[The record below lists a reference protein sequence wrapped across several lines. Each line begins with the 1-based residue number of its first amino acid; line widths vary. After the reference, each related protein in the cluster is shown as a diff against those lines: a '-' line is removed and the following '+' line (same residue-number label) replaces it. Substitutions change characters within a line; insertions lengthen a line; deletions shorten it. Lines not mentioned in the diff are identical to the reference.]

1 MSIII
6 GDSCIGCQ
14 SCIPNCPV
22 EALKMNN
29 EDKLTV
35 NSEKCIDCGKCISIC
50 PVSALSNPDG
60 KKNNKA
66 ALQEK
71 HYSNSKTKLYDDTEG
86 IWVFAEQL
94 EGELAPVTFELIG
107 EAKKLASKL
116 DVIVSA
122 VLFGDEVETIIP
134 VLFEYGADKVYII
147 DNQVFHFYRVETYSK
162 AFCYLID
169 KYRPEILLIDATTT
183 GRDLAGAVATSMK
196 TGLTADCTKLDIDLE
211 KGILLASRPA
221 FGGNIMATIVCKDRR
236 PQMATVRPRVMKMP
250 EPKSDRK
257 GLIIR
262 EKFSIDENS
271 LQTKVLEI
279 VKKKSEDAKLEDAK
293 IIVCGGRGVQNE
305 EGFILLEKLARVLG
319 GVVAG
324 SRGAVDK
331 SLIDYKH
338 QVGQTGQTVSPKLYF
353 AIGISG
359 AVQHVIGMQGAE
371 TIVAINTDKKCPMMK
386 LATYSIAGD
395 LFQILPKMI
404 QSFKQVLLDSP
415 KINADRLHSS
425 AKEAGKIG

>member
-1 MSIII
+1 MPIIV

-14 SCIPNCPV
+14 SCISNCPV
-22 EALKMNN
+22 GALEMNG

-35 NSEKCIDCGKCISIC
+35 NAEKCIDCGKCISIC
-50 PVSALSNPDG
+50 PVSALNNPDN
-60 KKNNKA
+60 KKNNKIV
-66 ALQEK
+66 LQERSSLK
-71 HYSNSKTKLYDDTEG
+71 SPIKSCDNTEG

-94 EGELAPVTFELIG
+94 EGELASVTLELIG
-107 EAKKLASKL
+107 ESKKLASKL
-116 DVIVSA
+116 NVIVSA
-122 VLFGDEVETIIP
+122 VLFGDKVENLVS
-134 VLFEYGADKVYII
+134 VLFEYGADKVYLV
-147 DNQVFHFYRVETYSK
+147 DNPVFHFYRAETYSK

-169 KYRPEILLIDATTT
+169 KYKPEILLIGATTT

-250 EPKSDRK
+250 EPKLDRR
-257 GLIIR
+257 GFIIR
-262 EKFSIDENS
+262 EKFTIDESS
-271 LQTKVLEI
+271 LRTKVLEI
-279 VKKKSEDAKLEDAK
+279 VRQKSEDVRLEDAK

-305 EGFILLEKLARVLG
+305 EGFMLLEKLARVLG

-331 SLIDYKH
+331 GLIDYRH

-371 TIVAINTDKKCPMMK
+371 TIVAVNTDKECPMMK

-395 LFQILPKMI
+395 LFEVLPKMI
-404 QSFKQVLLDSP
+404 ESFKQVLSDSYE
-415 KINADRLHSS
+415 INANSLHNRI
-425 AKEAGKIG
+425 KGAGKID